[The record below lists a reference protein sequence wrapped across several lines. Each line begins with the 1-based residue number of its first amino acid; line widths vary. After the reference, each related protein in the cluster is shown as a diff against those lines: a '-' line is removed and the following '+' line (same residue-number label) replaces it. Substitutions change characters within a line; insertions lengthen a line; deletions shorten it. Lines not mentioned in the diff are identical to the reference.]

1 VNLIMEK
8 EVVKELIQDELNTN
22 NLVVELSKLLE
33 NSKTQNQISA
43 DYASLKEILM
53 TGEKA
58 TDVAAEIIMETIQ
71 KK

>member
-1 VNLIMEK
+1 MEK
-8 EVVKELIQDELNTN
+8 EVVKELIQDELNTD
-22 NLVVELSKLLE
+22 NLVMELSKLLE
-33 NSKTQNQISA
+33 DSKTQNQISK

>member
-1 VNLIMEK
+1 
-8 EVVKELIQDELNTN
+8 
-22 NLVVELSKLLE
+22 VVELSKLLE
-33 NSKTQNQISA
+33 DSKTQNEISA
-43 DYASLKEILM
+43 NYASLKEILM

>member
-1 VNLIMEK
+1 MEK

-22 NLVVELSKLLE
+22 NLVVALSKLLE
-33 NSKTQNQISA
+33 DSKTQKEISA
-43 DYASLKEILM
+43 NYADLKEILM

>member
-1 VNLIMEK
+1 MEK

-22 NLVVELSKLLE
+22 NLVIELSKLLE
-33 NSKTQNQISA
+33 DSKTQNEMNA
-43 DYASLKEILM
+43 HYAALKEILM

>member
-1 VNLIMEK
+1 VI
-8 EVVKELIQDELNTN
+8 
-22 NLVVELSKLLE
+22 ELSKLLE
-33 NSKTQNQISA
+33 DSKTQNEMSA
-43 DYASLKEILM
+43 HYAALKEILM

>member
-1 VNLIMEK
+1 
-8 EVVKELIQDELNTN
+8 VVKELIQDELNTN

-33 NSKTQNQISA
+33 DSKTQNEMSA
-43 DYASLKEILM
+43 HYAALKEILM